1 MSVGVGV
8 RKKWITHMS
17 PVAARDA
24 PRTHRHLR
32 CHLVGSQ
39 VVLSYMHKVPAVCAC
54 PCLLMLADAPLRVGP
69 PDRAES
75 CSLNRSWE
83 TPTPRWLPSG
93 CYVLANAGRMVR
105 G

>member
-39 VVLSYMHKVPAVCAC
+39 VVLSYMHKVPAVVHADA
-54 PCLLMLADAPLRVGP
+54 LLMLADAPLRAGP

-75 CSLNRSWE
+75 CSLNKSPA
-83 TPTPRWLPSG
+83 TPTPLWLSSG
-93 CYVLANAGRMVR
+93 CYVFANAGCTVR
-105 G
+105 C